1 MSTRDLGK
9 HVVELHTQGMLDIT
23 GEGVRVTLAAHEA
36 LDLLNWLNEHQE
48 TLHTAVK
55 NSSGDT
61 EVPTWMREA
70 TDHADGLTGEQEIP
84 VDEP

>member
-23 GEGVRVTLAAHEA
+23 GEGVCVTLAAHEA
-36 LDLLNWLNEHQE
+36 LDLLHWLNEHRE
-48 TLHTAVK
+48 TLREAIK
-55 NSSGDT
+55 NSPVIS
-61 EVPTWMREA
+61 EVPAWMREA
-70 TDHADGLTGEQEIP
+70 AAQPLNRTEEQEIA

>member
-23 GEGVRVTLAAHEA
+23 GEGVRVSLAAHEA
-36 LDLLNWLNEHQE
+36 LDLLNWLDEQRE
-48 TLHTAVK
+48 TLQQLAKEPVE
-55 NSSGDT
+55 
-61 EVPTWMREA
+61 EVPTWMRAA
-70 TDHADGLTGEQEIP
+70 TEQASDAAEELDVP

>member
-23 GEGVRVTLAAHEA
+23 GEGVRVSLAAHEA
-36 LDLLNWLNEHQE
+36 LDLLNWLDEQRE
-48 TLHTAVK
+48 TLQQLAKEPVE
-55 NSSGDT
+55 
-61 EVPTWMREA
+61 EVPTWMRAETEQA
-70 TDHADGLTGEQEIP
+70 TDATEELDAP